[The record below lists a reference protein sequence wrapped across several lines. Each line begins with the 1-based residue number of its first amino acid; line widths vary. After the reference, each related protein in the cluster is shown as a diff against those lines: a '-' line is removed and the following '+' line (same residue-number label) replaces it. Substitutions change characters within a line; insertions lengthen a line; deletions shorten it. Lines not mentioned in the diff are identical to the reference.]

1 MKSMEEAG
9 RRGSAGEVLRQ
20 RQAEEAEFLKL
31 MEEKEDP
38 WTDYLRGDFSL
49 GLPTC

>member
-20 RQAEEAEFLKL
+20 RQAEKQVSGV

-38 WTDYLRGDFSL
+38 WTT
-49 GLPTC
+49 TCEDQSWATNV